1 MDLTPGIPW
10 QACGPHS
17 ETDLIRW
24 LFGTFILSKS
34 FTCIVLE
41 TLGYKGLL
49 NAKQWFSIFHYTFE
63 YVEQGDSK
71 VSAKGGDN
79 SVKQDTAG
87 SHGGAQPGSVS
98 QGVILTS
105 FFC

>member
-1 MDLTPGIPW
+1 M
-10 QACGPHS
+10 
-17 ETDLIRW
+17 
-24 LFGTFILSKS
+24 
-34 FTCIVLE
+34 LE

-98 QGVILTS
+98 QGMGHQGS
-105 FFC
+105 FTQGMSYFQPQ